1 MRISDWSS
9 DVCSSDLPINWRL
22 SGGEV
27 AYLLGDSG
35 ARILFAD
42 EASLSLAEMAA
53 EASGGEAP
61 IVLLDRAEGDGA
73 FLSWLGSASEA
84 DPGLDIS
91 ATSVALQLYTSGTT
105 GKPKGAMLS
114 HHSLNRVRLSPPA
127 DRKSVVSGKRVAVR
141 VDLGGGRIIK
151 K

>member
-1 MRISDWSS
+1 
-9 DVCSSDLPINWRL
+9 
-22 SGGEV
+22 
-27 AYLLGDSG
+27 
-35 ARILFAD
+35 
-42 EASLSLAEMAA
+42 MAA

-114 HHSLNRVRLSPPA
+114 HHSLNSVRLSQPA
-127 DRKSVVSGKRVAVR
+127 SVAWTAWKADDVCLISMPLFRSEEHTSELKS
-141 VDLGGGRIIK
+141 LMRISY
-151 K
+151 